1 MDKFKDRLAVKSKKS
16 SKEFAAPSK
25 EIATTGRFMQIGDT
39 YGVGKRQP
47 VGTEK
52 PRGLDAGVIPQKA
65 FATCPCDYLN

>member
-25 EIATTGRFMQIGDT
+25 EKATTGRFMQIGDT

-65 FATCPCDYLN
+65 FATCPCDFLK